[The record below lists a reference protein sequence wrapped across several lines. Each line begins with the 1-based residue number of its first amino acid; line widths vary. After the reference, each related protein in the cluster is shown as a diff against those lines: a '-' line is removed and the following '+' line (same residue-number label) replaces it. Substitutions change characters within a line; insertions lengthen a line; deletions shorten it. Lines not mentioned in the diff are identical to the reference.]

1 MSGTRVFVTTVLGLI
16 FGIIAYLMNKGMPDL
31 TSGIYWSIIFEGGIL
46 GFIIGISSFKLN
58 YVVHGIIMGAIVY
71 LPGAL
76 LMAALL
82 RGGFVRYWVSGMVY
96 GALIEIISHL
106 IIREK
111 APMAP
116 AV

>member
-1 MSGTRVFVTTVLGLI
+1 MSGRRVLVTTVLGFI
-16 FGIIAYLMNKGMPDL
+16 FGIIAFLMARGMPDL
-31 TSGIYWSIIFEGGIL
+31 TAGIYWSIIFEGGIL
-46 GFIIGISSFKLN
+46 GLIIGISGFKFN

-71 LPGAL
+71 LP
-76 LMAALL
+76 AALPVL
-82 RGGFVRYWVSGMVY
+82 PMRGFVRYWVSGMVY

-111 APMAP
+111 APEAP

>member
-16 FGIIAYLMNKGMPDL
+16 FGLIAYLMNKGMPGL
-31 TSGIYWSIIFEGGIL
+31 TAGIYWSIIFEGGIL
-46 GFIIGISSFKLN
+46 GFIIGVSGFKFN
-58 YVVHGIIMGAIVY
+58 YVLHGIVMGAIVY
-71 LPGAL
+71 LPASLPAL
-76 LMAALL
+76 PM
-82 RGGFVRYWVSGMVY
+82 GGFVRYWVSGMVY

-111 APMAP
+111 APEAP